1 MGTRKSTVARI
12 LIVGCAGIFCLGATY
27 TWTGGGANDDW
38 NNGENWDCTVCVGYP
53 DDTGD
58 DANADGTYNIDL
70 VDETIDDLTL
80 SGTITIGDA
89 NGDDPVL
96 CLDTLTINA
105 ASDLVITE
113 GARVV
118 TGAGCPF

>member
-1 MGTRKSTVARI
+1 MGTRKSTFARI
-12 LIVGCAGIFCLGATY
+12 LILGCAALFVLGATF

-38 NNGENWDCTVCVGYP
+38 DNGDNWDCTACSGYP
-53 DDTGD
+53 DGTDD
-58 DANADGTYNIDL
+58 DASADGIYTIDL
-70 VDETIDDLTL
+70 IDETIDDLTL
-80 SGTITIGDA
+80 SGTITFGDA

-105 ASDLVITE
+105 ASDLDMTA
-113 GARVV
+113 GARIV